1 VISELVAY
9 LVRWRGRSKR
19 TPAAISQ
26 IAMCARLIPRLA
38 YCIVLVYAL
47 SCASCLQAQN
57 AGDENHPRATKSAPW
72 SPRLLGDPFVPDPI
86 FVYNNWSSYDE
97 LSDNVLLTEQL
108 AMKELDEIIRLRR
121 FGVRFDYYMMDAFW
135 FAPDGGYKTWR
146 KSSWPNG
153 PDQWLRKCK
162 DNGILPGLWFGT
174 NALVKIDA
182 APEWESSLNRQKQAM
197 SFYEGGFLPSFVD
210 ALQYWYDRGVRMF
223 KFDFADFTAATPE
236 AETTQSREEIYS
248 RNVNAFREALK
259 NFRRKNPD
267 AILVAF
273 NGFGGDV
280 ESTATPLPFQH
291 PVDLRWLEV
300 FDSLYSGDPRPS
312 DVPEMN
318 FWRSMDI
325 YSDHMVRRYE
335 QSYIPLERVDS
346 TGFMIGNTGTIYYRK
361 TNAWKGMLVLMLA
374 RGGWVNTVHGNLEFL
389 TDQDARWF
397 AKVQSLFL
405 RLQGMGRTKTFG
417 GIPGD
422 VQPYGF
428 GSLDTEGAVYT
439 VMNPAQ
445 GVEEIKMPLLSR
457 QQKSNSSG
465 RVLFRDAGFEPVLR
479 GDKIELGPGQL
490 TVVGFGRYASGEYD
504 LGVQEDVRIPV
515 AILPVATKFVAEGK
529 NTVIATV
536 PAPERGNLRIIV
548 QQRGSD
554 GSIRRSSGGAPPNG
568 TTMGKILVLHAWQ
581 NGQPVPI
588 EINYDKAIWSGLSWA
603 AGEIKR
609 SALAPGQPV
618 KIECLSTEKD
628 SVALDGHVFV
638 VEY

>member
-1 VISELVAY
+1 VYIRPIS
-9 LVRWRGRSKR
+9 
-19 TPAAISQ
+19 
-26 IAMCARLIPRLA
+26 RLA
-38 YCIVLVYAL
+38 YYIGLVCAL
-47 SCASCLQAQN
+47 SCTGCLQAQDI
-57 AGDENHPRATKSAPW
+57 GHENHPGATRSTSW
-72 SPRLLGDPFVPDPI
+72 SPRSLGETFLPDPI

-97 LSDNVLLTEQL
+97 LSDNVLLTEER

-121 FGVRFDYYMMDAFW
+121 LGVRFDYYMMDAFW
-135 FAPDGGYKTWR
+135 FAQNGGYKTWR

-153 PDQWLRKCK
+153 PDQWLKKCR
-162 DNGILPGLWFGT
+162 DNGLLPGLWFGT
-174 NALVKIDA
+174 NTLVKIDA
-182 APEWESSLNRQKQAM
+182 APEWENSLNRQRRAM

-210 ALQYWYDRGVRMF
+210 ALQYWYDHGIRMF

-236 AETTQSREEIYS
+236 AEKTQSREEIYS
-248 RNVNAFREALK
+248 RNVKAFRDALK

-267 AILVAF
+267 VILVAF

-280 ESTATPLPFQH
+280 ESTATPFPFPH
-291 PVDLRWLEV
+291 PIDLRWLEV

-312 DVPEMN
+312 DVPEMS

-335 QSYIPLERVDS
+335 QSDIPLERIDS

-361 TNAWKGMLVLMLA
+361 TNAWKGMLALMLA

-397 AKVQSLFL
+397 AKVQSLYL
-405 RLQGMGRTKTFG
+405 RLQAMGRTKTFG

-445 GVEEIKMPLLSR
+445 GVEEIKMSLLSR
-457 QQKSNSSG
+457 QQKSNDSG

-504 LGVQEDVRIPV
+504 LGLQEDVRIPV
-515 AILPVATKFVAEGK
+515 AILPVAANFVAEGK
-529 NTVIATV
+529 NTIKTSVA
-536 PAPERGNLRIIV
+536 APEHGDLRIIV
-548 QQRGSD
+548 QQRGID
-554 GSIRRSSGGAPPNG
+554 ARIQRSSGGAPPNG

-609 SALAPGQPV
+609 SALATGQPV

>member
-1 VISELVAY
+1 MVSV
-9 LVRWRGRSKR
+9 
-19 TPAAISQ
+19 
-26 IAMCARLIPRLA
+26 CALA
-38 YCIVLVYAL
+38 
-47 SCASCLQAQN
+47 CAGGLRAQDI
-57 AGDENHPRATKSAPW
+57 GDENHPPAARSTPSPPPPW

-135 FAPDGGYKTWR
+135 FAPDGGYKTWQ

-210 ALQYWYDRGVRMF
+210 ALQYWYDHGIRMF

-236 AETTQSREEIYS
+236 AEKTQSREEIYS
-248 RNVNAFREALK
+248 RNVKAFRDALK

-267 AILVAF
+267 VILVAF

-280 ESTATPLPFQH
+280 ESTATPFPFPH
-291 PVDLRWLEV
+291 PIDLRWLEV

-312 DVPEMN
+312 DVPEMS

-335 QSYIPLERVDS
+335 QSDIPLERIDS

-361 TNAWKGMLVLMLA
+361 TNAWKGMLILMLA
-374 RGGWVNTVHGNLEFL
+374 RGGWVNTVHGNLEFI

-397 AKVQSLFL
+397 AKVQSLYL
-405 RLQGMGRTKTFG
+405 RLQAMGRTKTFG

-428 GSLDTEGAVYT
+428 GSLDTEGVVYT
-439 VMNPAQ
+439 VMNPSQ
-445 GVEEIKMPLLSR
+445 NVEELKMPLLSR
-457 QQKSNSSG
+457 QQKSNDTG
-465 RVLFRDAGFEPVLR
+465 LVLFRDAGFKPVLK
-479 GDKIELGPGQL
+479 GDKISLGPGQL
-490 TVVGFGRYASGEYD
+490 AVVGFGRYANGEYD
-504 LGVQEDVRIPV
+504 FGLQEDVRIPI
-515 AILPVATKFVAEGK
+515 AILPVAAKFVAEGK
-529 NTVIATV
+529 NTIKTSV

-554 GSIRRSSGGAPPNG
+554 GSILRSWGGAPPNG
-568 TTMGKILVLHAWQ
+568 TTMGKILVLNAWQ
-581 NGQPVPI
+581 NGQPVSI

-609 SALAPGQPV
+609 SALVPGQPV
-618 KIECLSTEKD
+618 RIECLSTEKD
-628 SVALDGHVFV
+628 SVVMDGHVFV

>member
-1 VISELVAY
+1 MYICPIS
-9 LVRWRGRSKR
+9 
-19 TPAAISQ
+19 
-26 IAMCARLIPRLA
+26 RLA
-38 YCIVLVYAL
+38 YYIGLVCAL
-47 SCASCLQAQN
+47 SCTGCLQAQDI
-57 AGDENHPRATKSAPW
+57 GYENHPGATRSTSW
-72 SPRLLGDPFVPDPI
+72 SPRSLGETFLPDPI

-97 LSDNVLLTEQL
+97 LSDNVLLTEEL

-121 FGVRFDYYMMDAFW
+121 LGVRFDYYMMDAFW
-135 FAPDGGYKTWR
+135 FAQNGGYKTWR

-153 PDQWLRKCK
+153 PDQWLKKCR
-162 DNGILPGLWFGT
+162 DNGLLPGLWFGT
-174 NALVKIDA
+174 NTLVKIDA
-182 APEWESSLNRQKQAM
+182 APEWENSLNRQRRAM

-210 ALQYWYDRGVRMF
+210 ALQYWYERGIRMF
-223 KFDFADFTAATPE
+223 KFDFADFIAATPE
-236 AETTQSREEIYS
+236 AEKTQSREEIYS
-248 RNVNAFREALK
+248 RNVNAFRAALK

-267 AILVAF
+267 AVLVAF

-280 ESTATPLPFQH
+280 ESTATPFPFQH

-312 DVPEMN
+312 DVPEMS

-335 QSYIPLERVDS
+335 QSDVPLERIDS

-361 TNAWKGMLVLMLA
+361 INAWKGMLALMLA
-374 RGGWVNTVHGNLEFL
+374 RGGWINTVHGNLEFL

-397 AKVQSLFL
+397 AKVQSLYL

-417 GIPGD
+417 GIPGA

-504 LGVQEDVRIPV
+504 LGLQEDVRIPV
-515 AILPVATKFVAEGK
+515 AILPVAANFVAEGK
-529 NTVIATV
+529 NTIKTSVA
-536 PAPERGNLRIIV
+536 APEHGDLRIIV
-548 QQRGSD
+548 QQRGID
-554 GSIRRSSGGAPPNG
+554 GRIQRSSGGAPPNG

-609 SALAPGQPV
+609 SALMPGQPV
-618 KIECLSTEKD
+618 RIECLSTEKD
-628 SVALDGHVFV
+628 SVVMDGHVFV

>member
-1 VISELVAY
+1 
-9 LVRWRGRSKR
+9 
-19 TPAAISQ
+19 
-26 IAMCARLIPRLA
+26 
-38 YCIVLVYAL
+38 
-47 SCASCLQAQN
+47 
-57 AGDENHPRATKSAPW
+57 
-72 SPRLLGDPFVPDPI
+72 
-86 FVYNNWSSYDE
+86 VYNNWSSYDE

-135 FAPDGGYKTWR
+135 FAQNGGYKTWR

-153 PDQWLRKCK
+153 PDQWLKKCR
-162 DNGILPGLWFGT
+162 DNGLLPGLWFGT
-174 NALVKIDA
+174 NTLVKIDA
-182 APEWESSLNRQKQAM
+182 APEWENSLNRQRRAM

-210 ALQYWYDRGVRMF
+210 VLQYWYERGIRMF

-236 AETTQSREEIYS
+236 AEKTQSREEIYS
-248 RNVNAFREALK
+248 RNVNAFRAALK

-267 AILVAF
+267 AVLVAF

-280 ESTATPLPFQH
+280 ESTATPFPFQH

-312 DVPEMN
+312 DVPEMS

-335 QSYIPLERVDS
+335 QSDIPLERIDS
-346 TGFMIGNTGTIYYRK
+346 TGFMIGNTGTIYNRK

-374 RGGWVNTVHGNLEFL
+374 RGGWVNTVHGNLEFI

-397 AKVQSLFL
+397 AKVQSFYL
-405 RLQGMGRTKTFG
+405 RLQATGRTKTFG

-439 VMNPAQ
+439 AMNPAEN
-445 GVEEIKMPLLSR
+445 VEEIQMPLLSR
-457 QQKSNSSG
+457 QQKSNNSG

-479 GDKIELGPGQL
+479 DDKITLGPGQL
-490 TVVGFGRYASGEYD
+490 AVVGFGRYASGEYD
-504 LGVQEDVRIPV
+504 SGVQEDVRIPV
-515 AILPVATKFVAEGK
+515 AILPVAVKFVTEGK
-529 NTVIATV
+529 NTIITSV

-581 NGQPVPI
+581 NGQAVSI

-609 SALAPGQPV
+609 SALVPGQPV
-618 KIECLSTEKD
+618 TIECLSREKD